1 MTRKHEGRTVRKE
14 ITIAATPAD
23 VWDAW
28 AKHDRISQWFVDRQ
42 DGDMDKDAIVKWS
55 WDAFG
60 EGFPIHVLEARRGEY
75 LAFGGPDGM
84 QPRALQEIVLRQE
97 GGHTVLRLANSGFLD
112 GADWDEEIEGVD
124 SGWTMALAILKHW
137 LEHHRG
143 LARVHTIAMRPAGHT
158 KDQLA
163 PLYDTSAGLQ
173 RWLCARAKLSGEP
186 LVVGQTVAL
195 ALQGGETLTGEVLA
209 RSPTELCM
217 SWRERSGVLTLKSF
231 TMGEQG
237 RCVALA
243 FDAWGTEADA
253 CTEVTAILEPA
264 LARLCEL
271 LGPPQ
276 PRAKSSVPPIADRW
290 QA

>member
-1 MTRKHEGRTVRKE
+1 MTRKHQGRTIRKE
-14 ITIAATPAD
+14 ITIAATPD
-23 VWDAW
+23 EVWDAW

-42 DGDMDKDAIVKWS
+42 DGDMDKDAIVTWS

-60 EGFPIHVLEARRGEY
+60 GGYPIHVLEARRGEY

-97 GGHTVLRLANSGFLD
+97 GGHTVLRLANSGFLE
-112 GADWDEEIEGVD
+112 GSDWDEEIEGID
-124 SGWTMALAILKHW
+124 SGWTLALALLKHW
-137 LEHHRG
+137 LEQHRG
-143 LARVHTIAMRPAGHT
+143 RARVKSLVMRPAGHT
-158 KDQLA
+158 REQLA
-163 PLYDTSAGLQ
+163 PLYGTSAGLG
-173 RWLCARAKLSGEP
+173 RWLAARAELSGEP
-186 LVVGQTVAL
+186 LVVGKMVAL
-195 ALQGGETLTGEVLA
+195 TLHGGATLTGEVLA
-209 RSPTELCM
+209 RSPTELCI

-231 TMGEQG
+231 VMGEQG

-243 FDAWGTEADA
+243 FDAWGIGADA
-253 CTEVTAILEPA
+253 CADVEAILEPA

-276 PRAKSSVPPIADRW
+276 PRPKSSVPPISERW